1 MRTDLNTTD
10 NLTDLLNSLSLKA
23 FMKEHQSLAESFD
36 RLGKTHIDYLK
47 ELTLQEVERR
57 SNVRLDRLLKQAKLP
72 RTKALSDFEIGRI
85 NGLSPAL
92 VQRLA
97 TGDFIDLHENIL
109 IFGNPGTGKTHLSIA
124 LAREWCFLGRRV
136 LFISASQL
144 VQDLRAAQSNLR
156 LHQWIKKLDA
166 FEVLVI
172 DDISYIPL
180 QRDETDVLFQLLSER
195 YEMRSVVITSNL
207 PFAKWGN
214 IFKDDMTTAAAID
227 RLVHHAEILELNT
240 ESYRIQTAK
249 TKRQKILKEEDS
261 EKEKHSNKNLKNG
274 LEIFPELDD
283 KERGEMTKI

>member
-10 NLTDLLNSLSLKA
+10 NLPDLLKSLSLKA
-23 FMKEHQSLAESFD
+23 FTDNHQSLAESFD
-36 RLGKTHIDYLK
+36 RLGKTHVDYLK

-57 SNVRLDRLLKQAKLP
+57 SNMRLDRLLKQAKLP

-85 NGLSPAL
+85 QGLSPAL

-136 LFISASQL
+136 LFTTASQL
-144 VQDLRAAQSNLR
+144 VQDLRAAQSSLR
-156 LHQWIKKLDA
+156 LHQLIKKLDA

-172 DDISYIPL
+172 DDISYVPL
-180 QRDETDVLFQLLSER
+180 ERDETDVLFQLLSER

-207 PFAKWGN
+207 PFGKWGN
-214 IFKDDMTTAAAID
+214 IFKDEMTTAAAID
-227 RLVHHAEILELNT
+227 RLIHHAEILELNT
-240 ESYRIQTAK
+240 ESFRIQTAK
-249 TKRQKILKEEDS
+249 AKQQKSLEDKRIENEE
-261 EKEKHSNKNLKNG
+261 NLNREEANV
-274 LEIFPELDD
+274 LERSSKTDD
-283 KERGEMTKI
+283 KKEGETHRI